1 MAKLIAFDLDDT
13 ALAVDRGFS
22 EDGIKVLEEA
32 LQRGILIASVSGRN
46 VDRSSSPFNDK
57 LQLFERIY
65 IVSYNGAVVLE
76 PVDRNARE
84 LIYVQ
89 RMTEDKMLDL
99 TDYVRDNGY
108 DLVYYQFEMDGNGR
122 MDEKLIVLRPSP
134 STRIL
139 ETQTGATYEFD
150 EGLTDRI
157 MNKKLGPPPKMMVLP
172 GEENRDRVFDELKDR
187 YKDSLYIAKTH
198 TDRLEL
204 MHPDVSK
211 KAAVESI
218 CQRNGLSM
226 KDAMAI
232 GDGDN
237 DLPMILSAGIGVLM
251 ENAADEVKRAVEGT
265 NVRMAPLYDEDGF
278 ARAVR
283 KFAFNSS

>member
-1 MAKLIAFDLDDT
+1 M
-13 ALAVDRGFS
+13 
-22 EDGIKVLEEA
+22 
-32 LQRGILIASVSGRN
+32 
-46 VDRSSSPFNDK
+46 DRSSSPFNDK

-157 MNKKLGPPPKMMVLP
+157 MNK
-172 GEENRDRVFDELKDR
+172 N
-187 YKDSLYIAKTH
+187 
-198 TDRLEL
+198 
-204 MHPDVSK
+204 
-211 KAAVESI
+211 
-218 CQRNGLSM
+218 
-226 KDAMAI
+226 
-232 GDGDN
+232 
-237 DLPMILSAGIGVLM
+237 
-251 ENAADEVKRAVEGT
+251 
-265 NVRMAPLYDEDGF
+265 
-278 ARAVR
+278 
-283 KFAFNSS
+283 